1 MRTPPPPRP
10 QQSGRE
16 GPNGPGRPGRPGRP
30 NGPDVVSGEPVDP
43 DVDLHLPQ
51 QRAELTA
58 HPFAVLG
65 AVAAGGALGAAA
77 RHGAAL
83 LWPVPAGAFPWSTL
97 GVNAV
102 GSGLIGVL
110 MVLVAER
117 GAGHPLVRPFL
128 GTGVLGGFTT
138 FSAYAADVAGLLTRG
153 DAAAALGYA
162 AATLAA
168 ALGAVWAAAAATRR
182 LVRRTA
188 PPAPSGRRGDA
199 R

>member
-1 MRTPPPPRP
+1 MRTPSPPWPP
-10 QQSGRE
+10 GRE
-16 GPNGPGRPGRPGRP
+16 GTDRAP
-30 NGPDVVSGEPVDP
+30 GEPVDP

-51 QRAELTA
+51 QRAELTV
-58 HPFAVLG
+58 HPVAVLG

-77 RHGAAL
+77 RHGASL

-97 GVNAV
+97 GVNAL

-117 GAGHPLVRPFL
+117 GAGHPLARPFL

-138 FSAYAADVAGLLTRG
+138 FSAYAADVAGLLVRG
-153 DAAAALGYA
+153 GTAVALGYA

-168 ALGAVWAAAAATRR
+168 ALGAVWAAAATTRR
-182 LVRRTA
+182 LVRHSA
-188 PPAPSGRRGDA
+188 PPGSTGRRGPSGGRGAA

>member
-10 QQSGRE
+10 QQPGCE
-16 GPNGPGRPGRPGRP
+16 GPNGPS
-30 NGPDVVSGEPVDP
+30 GPDGPDGPGVVSGEPVDP

-65 AVAAGGALGAAA
+65 AVAVGGALGAAA

-138 FSAYAADVAGLLTRG
+138 FSAYAAH
-153 DAAAALGYA
+153 LGGGGHP
-162 AATLAA
+162 
-168 ALGAVWAAAAATRR
+168 GARARPR
-182 LVRRTA
+182 A
-188 PPAPSGRRGDA
+188 PPAGGAAPPPPAGWG
-199 R
+199 